1 MATFFKP
8 DSSLVF
14 DLVASPNHG
23 ERAAGRQPDMILLHY
38 TGMPDA
44 QEALLRLCSEG
55 SGVSCHYVVM
65 DDGRV
70 IQCVPES
77 RRAWH
82 AGESYWAGETDIN
95 SCSIGIEIANPGHD
109 NGYPDFSKKQIA
121 AVTALCRGIVLRRN
135 IHPQRVL
142 AHSDVAPSRKM
153 DPGEKFPWEELHRA
167 RVGHWVKPVPIMP
180 GPDFTLGDRG
190 EIIQLFQQQLAAYGY
205 FVPVNGA
212 FDVATQDAVMAFQRH
227 FRASQVDG
235 VMDSSTMMTLNA
247 LIQSVP
253 AYTPPAPPTVPEI
266 ATTRA
271 AEPARAEGP
280 AEIPPP
286 PDPIEFAAK
295 LAAELA
301 QEFRLKDVEDLPEL
315 EPETEIR
322 PATAAPLAP
331 PEKLPVPPAVAADLD
346 TVREVEAF
354 IRLHIRE
361 TQTETATVTTEDIEI
376 IAVTDEERA
385 SPFLADD
392 EPAEA
397 PLPAPQ
403 QAAKPELQVPEEPL
417 QEPEEELDPADVMVF
432 EPRRKP
438 KTPKS

>member
-1 MATFFKP
+1 MPALFKP

-23 ERAAGRQPDMILLHY
+23 ERAAGRKPDMILLHY

-55 SGVSCHYVVM
+55 SGVSCHYIVM
-65 DDGRV
+65 EDGRV

-121 AVTALCRGIVLRRN
+121 AVIALCRGIVIRHN

-167 RVGHWVKPVPIMP
+167 RVGHWVRPVPIMP

-190 EIIQLFQQQLAAYGY
+190 EIIQLFQKQLAAYGY

-227 FRASQVDG
+227 FRSSQVDG

-266 ATTRA
+266 AAPRA
-271 AEPARAEGP
+271 AKPARAEEP

-286 PDPIEFAAK
+286 PDPVAFAAK

-315 EPETEIR
+315 EPETDIP
-322 PATAAPLAP
+322 PAPAAAAAP
-331 PEKLPVPPAVAADLD
+331 PEKPAVPPAVAADLD

-354 IRLHIRE
+354 IRMHIRE
-361 TQTETATVTTEDIEI
+361 ARTETETVTAEDIEI
-376 IAVTDEERA
+376 VEAADEEPASA
-385 SPFLADD
+385 SPAAAEQAETPLA
-392 EPAEA
+392 A
-397 PLPAPQ
+397 PE
-403 QAAKPELQVPEEPL
+403 QAAAPRSKAPEESWP
-417 QEPEEELDPADVMVF
+417 EPEDEVDPADVMVF
-432 EPRRKP
+432 EPKRKP
-438 KTPKS
+438 KPTKS